1 MNKRKAEAGVIV
13 AMTIIGFISVGISLD
28 AMINVA
34 NNAFGT
40 GFTPTAGTQAGEFE
54 STISSICDG
63 DIDDSDTLRMSTTE
77 SNDFQVQFSEDS
89 DDFAED
95 AYVKYWHTGLEA
107 DEDDYSEHEE
117 LYDSGDGCG
126 VAKSDSQETLNP
138 GVTYTVEKIEDDL
151 VVVQ

>member
-40 GFTPTAGTQAGEFE
+40 GFTPTAGAQAGEFE
-54 STISSICDG
+54 STVESICDG
-63 DIDDSDTLRMSTTE
+63 DVGDSNTLRMSTTDAD
-77 SNDFQVQFSEDS
+77 DFQIEFNPHNTE
-89 DDFAED
+89 EINGEM
-95 AYVKYWHTGLEA
+95 AYVKYNHTE
-107 DEDDYSEHEE
+107 EDDINLRDQS
-117 LYDSGDGCG
+117 GCG
-126 VAKSDSQETLNP
+126 VVEEDSQSILNP
-138 GVTYTVEKIEDDL
+138 GVTYTVEKKHDEL